1 MSAILPPHAPPRLRM
16 TGIRKAFPGV
26 RALDGVDLEVRPGE
40 VHVLLG
46 ENGAGKSTLM
56 QILAGACPRD
66 AGAIDI
72 DGRGVTIGTP
82 RDARALR
89 IAVIQQELQLVPEL
103 SVAENI
109 LLGRLPHRF
118 GVVHRTALDQQAAA
132 ALAPLDPTID
142 VRQRAGTLRLGA
154 QQLVEIAR
162 ALSTRAQLLVLD
174 EPTSALT
181 DRETTRLFAILRTLT
196 ARGVSVIYISHRLDE
211 IFAIGDRVTVLRDGQ
226 SVTTTTLADTDRR
239 TLIRAMTDREV
250 TETTSHQPAPSGPP
264 RAERLAVHGLCTRGV
279 LHDVSL
285 HVRAGEIVGVAGLL
299 GAGRTEVARAIF
311 GIDPISAGTIAVDG
325 RPLVLRT
332 PRDAIAAG
340 LGFVTED
347 RKREGLLLD
356 RSLEENIA
364 LPVLRSLSRWGV
376 MRQSAERSL
385 ATGFINALR
394 IRTPTARQPVR
405 TLSGGNQQKVVLA
418 KWLATGARVLLL
430 DEPTRGVDVGAKE
443 EMHALIRRLASEGAA
458 ILLLSSDL
466 PELLALADRTY
477 VMRDGRV
484 AGELRGD
491 AQSAEHVMALAVGA

>member
-1 MSAILPPHAPPRLRM
+1 MV
-16 TGIRKAFPGV
+16 GIRKAFPGV
-26 RALDGVDLEVRPGE
+26 QALDGVDLDVLPGE

-56 QILAGACPRD
+56 QILAGACLRD
-66 AGAIDI
+66 AGTLEL
-72 DGRGVTIGTP
+72 DGRTVSIGSP
-82 RDARALR
+82 RDARLFR

-118 GVVHRTALDQQAAA
+118 GVVDRVALTRQAAT
-132 ALAPLDPTID
+132 ALAPLDSGID
-142 VRQRAGTLRLGA
+142 VQARAGTLRLGA

-162 ALSTRAQLLVLD
+162 ALSVDARLLVLD

-181 DRETTRLFAILRTLT
+181 ERETARLFAVLRTLT
-196 ARGVSVIYISHRLDE
+196 LRGVSVIYISHRLDE
-211 IFAIGDRVTVLRDGQ
+211 IFTIGDRVTVMRDGR
-226 SVTTTTLADTDRR
+226 SVATMRLADTDRR
-239 TLIRAMTDREV
+239 ALIRAMTDREV
-250 TETTSHQPAPSGPP
+250 VETTSRQASDSSTS
-264 RAERLAVHGLCTRGV
+264 RATRLAVSGLCTRGV

-285 HVRAGEIVGVAGLL
+285 HVCAGEIVGVAGLL

-311 GIDPISAGTIAVDG
+311 GLDPIRAGTIAIDG
-325 RPLVLRT
+325 RCLARRT
-332 PRDAIAAG
+332 PREAIAAG

-356 RSLEENIA
+356 RSVQENIT

-376 MRQSAERSL
+376 VRRSAEQSL
-385 ATGFINALR
+385 AAGFITSLR
-394 IRTPTARQPVR
+394 IRTPTPQQPVR

-443 EMHALIRRLASEGAA
+443 EMHALIRQLAADGSA

-466 PELLALADRTY
+466 PELLALSDRMY
-477 VMRDGRV
+477 VMRDGGV
-484 AGELRGD
+484 AGELQGD
-491 AQSAEHVMALAVGA
+491 AQVAERVMALAVGG

>member
-1 MSAILPPHAPPRLRM
+1 MS
-16 TGIRKAFPGV
+16 GIRKAFPGV
-26 RALDGVDLEVRPGE
+26 QALDGVDLEVRAGE

-56 QILAGACPRD
+56 QVLAGACQRD
-66 AGAIDI
+66 AGTIDV
-72 DGRGVTIGTP
+72 DGRAAAIATP
-82 RDARALR
+82 RDAQALR

-103 SVAENI
+103 SVAENV

-118 GVVHRTALDQQAAA
+118 GVVDHAALGRQARA

-142 VRQRAGTLRLGA
+142 VRQHAGTLRLGA

-162 ALSTRAQLLVLD
+162 ALSMHAQLLVLD

-181 DRETTRLFAILRTLT
+181 DRETARLFDVLRTLT
-196 ARGVSVIYISHRLDE
+196 ARGVAVIYISHRLDE
-211 IFAIGDRVTVLRDGQ
+211 IFAIGDRVTVLRDGR
-226 SVTTTTLADTDRR
+226 SVATMPLATTDRR
-239 TLIRAMTDREV
+239 TLIRAMTDRDV
-250 TETTSHQPAPSGPP
+250 SETTAHHAPASATSQG
-264 RAERLAVHGLCTRGV
+264 ERLSVRGLSTRNV
-279 LHDVSL
+279 LHEVSL
-285 HVRAGEIVGVAGLL
+285 QVHAGEIVGVAGLL

-311 GIDPISAGTIAVDG
+311 GIDRLSAGTITVDG
-325 RPLVLRT
+325 RPLALRT

-340 LGFVTED
+340 IGFLTED

-356 RSLEENIA
+356 RSVQENVA

-376 MRQSAERSL
+376 MRRSAERAL
-385 ATGFINALR
+385 ATRFISALR
-394 IRTPTARQPVR
+394 IRTPSAQQSVR

-443 EMHALIRRLASEGAA
+443 EMHALIRALAHDGVAV
-458 ILLLSSDL
+458 LLLSSDL
-466 PELLALADRTY
+466 PELLALANRTY

-484 AGELRGD
+484 AGELRG
-491 AQSAEHVMALAVGA
+491 AEQVAERVMALAVGA

>member
-1 MSAILPPHAPPRLRM
+1 
-16 TGIRKAFPGV
+16 
-26 RALDGVDLEVRPGE
+26 
-40 VHVLLG
+40 
-46 ENGAGKSTLM
+46 
-56 QILAGACPRD
+56 
-66 AGAIDI
+66 
-72 DGRGVTIGTP
+72 
-82 RDARALR
+82 
-89 IAVIQQELQLVPEL
+89 
-103 SVAENI
+103 
-109 LLGRLPHRF
+109 
-118 GVVHRTALDQQAAA
+118 
-132 ALAPLDPTID
+132 
-142 VRQRAGTLRLGA
+142 
-154 QQLVEIAR
+154 
-162 ALSTRAQLLVLD
+162 
-174 EPTSALT
+174 
-181 DRETTRLFAILRTLT
+181 
-196 ARGVSVIYISHRLDE
+196 
-211 IFAIGDRVTVLRDGQ
+211 
-226 SVTTTTLADTDRR
+226 
-239 TLIRAMTDREV
+239 
-250 TETTSHQPAPSGPP
+250 
-264 RAERLAVHGLCTRGV
+264 VHGLCTRGV

>member
-1 MSAILPPHAPPRLRM
+1 M

-26 RALDGVDLEVRPGE
+26 QALDGVDLDVQPGE

-56 QILAGACPRD
+56 QILAGATPRD
-66 AGAIDI
+66 AGTIEV
-72 DGRGVTIGTP
+72 DGHTASIATP

-103 SVAENI
+103 SVAENV

-118 GVVHRTALDQQAAA
+118 GVVDRAALSRQATA
-132 ALAPLDPTID
+132 ALAPLDPAID
-142 VRQRAGTLRLGA
+142 VRQRAGALRLGA

-162 ALSTRAQLLVLD
+162 ALSTNAQLLVLD

-181 DRETTRLFAILRTLT
+181 DRETTRLFAVLRTLT

-211 IFAIGDRVTVLRDGQ
+211 IFTIGTRVTVLRDGR
-226 SVTTTTLADTDRR
+226 SIATMPLAGTDRR
-239 TLIRAMTDREV
+239 ALIRAMTDRDV
-250 TETTSHQPAPSGPP
+250 TETTSHRSAPPNAQ
-264 RAERLAVHGLCTRGV
+264 RADRLVVHDLCTPGV
-279 LHDVSL
+279 LHHVSL
-285 HVRAGEIVGVAGLL
+285 HVRTGEIVGVAGLL

-311 GIDPISAGTIAVDG
+311 GIDPVSAGTIAVDG
-325 RPLVLRT
+325 RTLALRT

-356 RSLEENIA
+356 RSVQENIA

-376 MRQSAERSL
+376 MRRSAERSL
-385 ATGFINALR
+385 ATRFIDTLR
-394 IRTPTARQPVR
+394 IRTPSARQPVR

-430 DEPTRGVDVGAKE
+430 DEPTRGVDVGAKV
-443 EMHALIRRLASEGAA
+443 EMHALIRTLASDGVA

-484 AGELRGD
+484 AGELQGD
-491 AQSAEHVMALAVGA
+491 AQVAERVMALAVGA

>member
-1 MSAILPPHAPPRLRM
+1 M

-26 RALDGVDLEVRPGE
+26 RALDGVDLEVLPGE

-66 AGAIDI
+66 AGTLEL
-72 DGRGVTIGTP
+72 DGRVVTIGSP

-103 SVAENI
+103 SVAENV
-109 LLGRLPHRF
+109 LLGRLPHRL
-118 GVVHRTALDQQAAA
+118 GVVDRAALTRHAAS
-132 ALAPLDPTID
+132 ALAPLDPDID
-142 VRQRAGTLRLGA
+142 VRQRAGALRLGA

-162 ALSTRAQLLVLD
+162 ALSTDAQLLVLD

-181 DRETTRLFAILRTLT
+181 DRETTRLFAVLRTLT
-196 ARGVSVIYISHRLDE
+196 SRGVSVIYISHRLDE
-211 IFAIGDRVTVLRDGQ
+211 VFTIGDRVTVLRDGR
-226 SVTTTTLADTDRR
+226 SVATMPLADTDRR

-250 TETTSHQPAPSGPP
+250 TETTP
-264 RAERLAVHGLCTRGV
+264 RRAAHSSALPAERLTVRGLCTHDV

-311 GIDPISAGTIAVDG
+311 GIDPIGAGTIAIDG
-325 RPLVLRT
+325 RMLALRT

-356 RSLEENIA
+356 RSVQENIA

-376 MRQSAERSL
+376 MRRAAERSL
-385 ATGFINALR
+385 ATGFITSLR
-394 IRTPTARQPVR
+394 VRTPTPRQPVR

-443 EMHALIRRLASEGAA
+443 EMHALIRRLASEGVA

-484 AGELRGD
+484 VGELQGD
-491 AQSAEHVMALAVGA
+491 AQSAEQVMALAVGA

>member
-1 MSAILPPHAPPRLRM
+1 MS
-16 TGIRKAFPGV
+16 GIRKAFPGV
-26 RALDGVDLEVRPGE
+26 QALDSVDLDVQPGE

-66 AGAIDI
+66 EGALEL
-72 DGRGVTIGTP
+72 DGRVVSIGSP

-103 SVAENI
+103 SVAENV

-118 GVVHRTALDQQAAA
+118 GVVDRVALTRQAAT
-132 ALAPLDPTID
+132 ALAPLDAGID
-142 VRQRAGTLRLGA
+142 VRQRAGALRLGA

-162 ALSTRAQLLVLD
+162 ALSTDAQLLVLD

-181 DRETTRLFAILRTLT
+181 DRETTRLFAVLRSLT

-211 IFAIGDRVTVLRDGQ
+211 IFTVGHRVTVLRDGR
-226 SVTTTTLADTDRR
+226 SVATMRLAETDRR

-250 TETTSHQPAPSGPP
+250 TETTSRPLAPSNPP
-264 RAERLAVHGLCTRGV
+264 RAERLAVRGLSTRGM

-285 HVRAGEIVGVAGLL
+285 HVHAGEIVGVAGLL

-311 GIDPISAGTIAVDG
+311 GLDPIRAGTIAIDG
-325 RPLVLRT
+325 RPLARHT
-332 PRDAIAAG
+332 PRDAIASG

-356 RSLEENIA
+356 RSLQENIA

-376 MRQSAERSL
+376 MRRSAERSL
-385 ATGFINALR
+385 ATGFIDALR
-394 IRTPTARQPVR
+394 IRTPTVRQPVR
-405 TLSGGNQQKVVLA
+405 SLSGGNQQKVVLA

-430 DEPTRGVDVGAKE
+430 DEPTRGVDVGAKA
-443 EMHALIRRLASEGAA
+443 EMHALIRRLASQGVA

-466 PELLALADRTY
+466 PELLALANRTY

-484 AGELRGD
+484 VGELHGD
-491 AQSAEHVMALAVGA
+491 AQSAEHVMALAVGG

>member
-1 MSAILPPHAPPRLRM
+1 MS
-16 TGIRKAFPGV
+16 GIRKAFPGV
-26 RALDGVDLEVRPGE
+26 QALDGVDLEVRAGE

-56 QILAGACPRD
+56 QVLAGACQRD
-66 AGAIDI
+66 AGTIEV
-72 DGRGVTIGTP
+72 DGRAATIATP
-82 RDARALR
+82 RDAQALR

-103 SVAENI
+103 SVAENV

-118 GVVHRTALDQQAAA
+118 GVVDHAALGRHARA

-142 VRQRAGTLRLGA
+142 VRQHAGRLRLGA

-162 ALSTRAQLLVLD
+162 ALSMHAQLLVLD

-181 DRETTRLFAILRTLT
+181 DRETARLFDVLRTLT
-196 ARGVSVIYISHRLDE
+196 ARGVAVIYISHRLDE
-211 IFAIGDRVTVLRDGQ
+211 IFAIGDRVTVLRDGR
-226 SVTTTTLADTDRR
+226 SVATMPLATTDRR
-239 TLIRAMTDREV
+239 TLIRAMTDRDV
-250 TETTSHQPAPSGPP
+250 SETTAHQPPASASLQG
-264 RAERLAVHGLCTRGV
+264 ERLSVRDLCTRNV
-279 LHDVSL
+279 LREVSL
-285 HVRAGEIVGVAGLL
+285 HVHAGEIVGVAGLL

-311 GIDPISAGTIAVDG
+311 GIDRLSAGTIAVDG
-325 RPLVLRT
+325 RPLALRT

-340 LGFVTED
+340 VGFLTED

-356 RSLEENIA
+356 RSVQENIA

-376 MRQSAERSL
+376 MRRSAERAL
-385 ATGFINALR
+385 AIRFISALR
-394 IRTPTARQPVR
+394 IRTPSAQQPVR

-443 EMHALIRRLASEGAA
+443 EMHALIRALAHDGVAV
-458 ILLLSSDL
+458 LLLSSDL
-466 PELLALADRTY
+466 PELLALANRTY

-484 AGELRGD
+484 AGELRG
-491 AQSAEHVMALAVGA
+491 AEQVAERVMALAVGA